1 MRLRGGTDT
10 NNTNMAGGEPED
22 ETTPGGTVTADER
35 MLQETLNGISE
46 LRAESERRISEL
58 IAEYYRELKA
68 KVTEID
74 GAGLGRHPHAV
85 HIRTYIYIYIPQ
97 PPFTI
102 VHTQAA
108 MILICSRSTY
118 CSTLKNKIYDE
129 YGRKNK

>member
-10 NNTNMAGGEPED
+10 NNMAGGEPED
-22 ETTPGGTVTADER
+22 EATPGGTVTADER

-85 HIRTYIYIYIPQ
+85 HTRTYIYIYPAASIHYRTHSGCHDFDM
-97 PPFTI
+97 FTLY
-102 VHTQAA
+102 V
-108 MILICSRSTY
+108 L
-118 CSTLKNKIYDE
+118 
-129 YGRKNK
+129 